1 VLVALFVFIGMIIFQ
16 GVLFAISGVSVLFS
30 ELNNGFI
37 GFVDVASKI
46 ATISVFVWAVH
57 TFIEQQ
63 RTKKNDEKYLRLKD
77 LSYRIIDYVGNENFI
92 LNKNTAS
99 ILIAYLEAIKE
110 EKETEELTA
119 FHLKEHKLSLNVTY
133 EALKKTTLKEVF
145 NVDEENDYRKIV
157 EKLKSIYSDHNQIS
171 EFDCDLYDRLN
182 ERSLKSTNM
191 RINVPSFG
199 IQLWQIKRIMSL
211 VLECEEALVEEE
223 LSRGVNS
230 ILDRHHHFP
239 VLYAIYYIYENGI
252 VHVQEDD
259 QISFSTNGI
268 LMAGSR

>member
-1 VLVALFVFIGMIIFQ
+1 MPVAFFVFIGMILFQ
-16 GVLFAISGVSVLFS
+16 GVLFAISGISVIFN
-30 ELNNGFI
+30 ELNIGFI

-63 RTKKNDEKYLRLKD
+63 RAKKNDDKYLRLKD
-77 LSYRIIDYVGNENFI
+77 LSYRIIEYVGNEKFI

-110 EKETEELTA
+110 EKEAEELTS

-133 EALKKTTLKEVF
+133 EALKKTTLKEVLGI
-145 NVDEENDYRKIV
+145 DEENDYRRIV
-157 EKLKSIYSDHNQIS
+157 EKLKSIYSDYEQLTN
-171 EFDCDLYDRLN
+171 FDRDFVERLDDR
-182 ERSLKSTNM
+182 RRKCTNM
-191 RINVPSFG
+191 EINVPSFG
-199 IQLWQIKRIMSL
+199 VQLWQIKKIMSL
-211 VLECEEALVEEE
+211 VLECEEVLMEEE

-252 VHVQEDD
+252 VHVNELDE
-259 QISFSTNGI
+259 ISFSTDGI
-268 LMAGSR
+268 LMACSR